1 MKRFIRALTL
11 LLTLATVT
19 SAMACVQTPQTD
31 DTTAAPEATVSE
43 TTIGDTTAGSTT
55 ADETTENENTEP
67 PSVILTD
74 EMTEEPTSE
83 PATDTTS
90 DPDSSAPDTTPEPA
104 TTEEQTEPATTVT
117 ETVPVTT
124 AKPKEKTANPK
135 KAMCQPVNDGKQ
147 MIILIYCEVE
157 DFSTVY
163 VCDYN
168 GNILIQEIAYGPL
181 FYGMYLLPAGTKK
194 TVYIYAKAEDKTIS
208 GYTPLTLKYN
218 SDGSAGY
225 GAFVG
230 KDSMLYYNGYDS
242 FYYGQQS
249 VSTQRM
255 AEVKGYLEN
264 KLANV
269 RAQTGKNTKII
280 IIICTNPAT
289 IYHDRQYSEA
299 EGGRGDYFTSTPTT
313 QFAEYMKGNNNIYV
327 IDLRDILM
335 QHKAEGMFDQC
346 DSHWTEVAGYYAY
359 YSMLQYVKK
368 DYSNL
373 PTLSL
378 KNDCTVTYSFA
389 GGGGDLLSFT
399 GGGARGMQSWGPTVS
414 IKNGV
419 TLPSNAPTAYVMG
432 DSYYWA
438 ISQYFGQAFSTVY
451 LNSPDSNP
459 PLYDYSL
466 NDLSAKKPDY
476 LVYMWTERNVD
487 GNLGIMVN

>member
-194 TVYIYAKAEDKTIS
+194 TVYI
-208 GYTPLTLKYN
+208 
-218 SDGSAGY
+218 
-225 GAFVG
+225 
-230 KDSMLYYNGYDS
+230 
-242 FYYGQQS
+242 
-249 VSTQRM
+249 
-255 AEVKGYLEN
+255 
-264 KLANV
+264 
-269 RAQTGKNTKII
+269 
-280 IIICTNPAT
+280 
-289 IYHDRQYSEA
+289 
-299 EGGRGDYFTSTPTT
+299 
-313 QFAEYMKGNNNIYV
+313 
-327 IDLRDILM
+327 
-335 QHKAEGMFDQC
+335 
-346 DSHWTEVAGYYAY
+346 
-359 YSMLQYVKK
+359 
-368 DYSNL
+368 
-373 PTLSL
+373 
-378 KNDCTVTYSFA
+378 
-389 GGGGDLLSFT
+389 
-399 GGGARGMQSWGPTVS
+399 
-414 IKNGV
+414 
-419 TLPSNAPTAYVMG
+419 
-432 DSYYWA
+432 
-438 ISQYFGQAFSTVY
+438 
-451 LNSPDSNP
+451 
-459 PLYDYSL
+459 
-466 NDLSAKKPDY
+466 
-476 LVYMWTERNVD
+476 
-487 GNLGIMVN
+487 